1 MLGREAEWCHE
12 VTPFG
17 DWEDRTRQAFSD
29 SYHTLCCFLARET
42 DSVLL
47 AVGYRKLPEHP
58 HPVGLQDCLCASI
71 HFLKS
76 LKTYGVD
83 PSRVVICG
91 ESIGGSA
98 AASILQI
105 LLGRLDLPKIR
116 AQVLIYP
123 ILQAINFQ
131 LPSHLQ
137 NQNVPFLTRDLMITC
152 ILNYFSIDP
161 SWKDVIL
168 TGSYI
173 PQDTWMKYRKWLG
186 SDNIPQRFGN
196 KIQQPE
202 FPGPFNKSAYP
213 ELKDFLDIKIS
224 PLVADNE
231 VIAQLPEALL
241 VSIHWDVLRDDI
253 LLYKKRLEDQGVP
266 VTWYHVEDGFHG
278 CLLLFDKKIF
288 SFPCCWNI
296 INAVGNILEKMN
308 ICSMPRFVCLVQD
321 CIVSKESHGVFVKDL
336 HFGTIP
342 VRLFQPKAASSKPRR
357 GIIFLHGGGAVLG
370 SLDSYHNLCTFL
382 ARETDSVLLSVG
394 YRKLPYYHHPYIL
407 YDCLNASIHFLKSL
421 NAYGVDPSRVVL
433 CGDSIGAAA
442 VAIVTQ
448 NLVGRADLP
457 KIRAQV
463 LLYPVLQALYF
474 QFPSNLQN
482 ANVPFL
488 TKDFMMTCV
497 CKYMSIDPSW
507 KDAMLTGACMPPSTW
522 KKYEKWLSP
531 DNIPKMFRSEY
542 QQPQSPAPFNEAAYL
557 ETKHTMSVDASPLLA
572 EDKVIA
578 QVPEAFLVTLQWDIL
593 RDDALLYKKRLE
605 DQGVPVTWYHVA
617 DGFHGCIILFDK
629 KFFSFPCALNIVNAV
644 VSYIKGL

>member
-1 MLGREAEWCHE
+1 MLPLIASGLFLAAICLLVLGVNLWVLLDHFLKID
-12 VTPFG
+12 VPPSIPQ
-17 DWEDRTRQAFSD
+17 RTRFRILHYAFHLTVTWGNILEKLRICSMPKFFQFLQDAMAIKRNYKVVVTDLYFEEVPVRLFQPKATSSSPRRGIIFLHGGGGMFGSLD

-296 INAVGNILEKMN
+296 INAV
-308 ICSMPRFVCLVQD
+308 
-321 CIVSKESHGVFVKDL
+321 VSFTKE
-336 HFGTIP
+336 I
-342 VRLFQPKAASSKPRR
+342 
-357 GIIFLHGGGAVLG
+357 
-370 SLDSYHNLCTFL
+370 
-382 ARETDSVLLSVG
+382 
-394 YRKLPYYHHPYIL
+394 
-407 YDCLNASIHFLKSL
+407 
-421 NAYGVDPSRVVL
+421 
-433 CGDSIGAAA
+433 
-442 VAIVTQ
+442 
-448 NLVGRADLP
+448 
-457 KIRAQV
+457 
-463 LLYPVLQALYF
+463 
-474 QFPSNLQN
+474 
-482 ANVPFL
+482 
-488 TKDFMMTCV
+488 
-497 CKYMSIDPSW
+497 
-507 KDAMLTGACMPPSTW
+507 
-522 KKYEKWLSP
+522 
-531 DNIPKMFRSEY
+531 
-542 QQPQSPAPFNEAAYL
+542 
-557 ETKHTMSVDASPLLA
+557 
-572 EDKVIA
+572 
-578 QVPEAFLVTLQWDIL
+578 
-593 RDDALLYKKRLE
+593 
-605 DQGVPVTWYHVA
+605 
-617 DGFHGCIILFDK
+617 
-629 KFFSFPCALNIVNAV
+629 
-644 VSYIKGL
+644 